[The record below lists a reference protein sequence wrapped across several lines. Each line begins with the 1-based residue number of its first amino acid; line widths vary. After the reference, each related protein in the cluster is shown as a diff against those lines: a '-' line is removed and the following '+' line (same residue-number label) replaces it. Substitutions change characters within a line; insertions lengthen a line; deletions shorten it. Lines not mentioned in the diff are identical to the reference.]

1 MGTLPLLSS
10 ACKIRHVVTWLA
22 VVVPVA
28 SLVAGSVLTM
38 WGQGRADRRALER
51 QRVSE
56 ALVSERERQARLDTF
71 AIKRFEFDRE
81 TLIELQQIL
90 LGLHQT
96 LLGLGKVRV
105 AGLDLDSMRQL
116 NHVRLLESRVMSD
129 EVRLRADHY
138 LKFAEQDLDSDSRYS
153 PDRVID
159 LQRLYNLTQRA
170 IGDALRVNPLQSP
183 TSDSGTILRSVRTQA
198 SDDSNDARSGS
209 ESTPIRPSWRGIY
222 NNDFPIELHVREWN
236 VNNFEGE
243 MIYPGRDT
251 VTRVTGRMEP
261 RSRDSATVA
270 VRWEETSYAPS
281 GRRSGRRSIDFNGHY
296 EAAVSGDTMTGQWYQ
311 GNRLVATFKM
321 EAIEPTP

>member
-1 MGTLPLLSS
+1 MLSS
-10 ACKIRHVVTWLA
+10 ACKIRNVVTWLA

-138 LKFAEQDLDSDSRYS
+138 LKFAEQDLDGDSRYS
-153 PDRVID
+153 PDRLID

-183 TSDSGTILRSVRTQA
+183 TNDFGTTLRSVRTQG
-198 SDDSNDARSGS
+198 SDDYNDARSGS

-222 NNDFPIELHVREWN
+222 NKNLPIELHVREWKA
-236 VNNFEGE
+236 NNFEGV
-243 MIYPGRDT
+243 MIYPGWDT

-261 RSRDSATVA
+261 RSRDSAPVA
-270 VRWEETSYAPS
+270 VRWEETSCARP
-281 GRRSGRRSIDFNGHY
+281 GRRSIDLNGHY
-296 EAAVSGDTMTGQWYQ
+296 EAAVSGDTMTGKWYQ
-311 GNRLVATFKM
+311 DNRLVATFEM
-321 EAIEPTP
+321 EAIETDTIAELPT

>member
-1 MGTLPLLSS
+1 
-10 ACKIRHVVTWLA
+10 
-22 VVVPVA
+22 
-28 SLVAGSVLTM
+28 M

-56 ALVSERERQARLDTF
+56 ALVSERERHARLDTF

-153 PDRVID
+153 PDRLID

-183 TSDSGTILRSVRTQA
+183 TNDFGTILSSVRTQA
-198 SDDSNDARSGS
+198 SDDYNDARSGS

-236 VNNFEGE
+236 ANNFEGV
-243 MIYPGRDT
+243 MIYPGWDTATRVTGWDT

-261 RSRDSATVA
+261 RSRDSAPVA
-270 VRWEETSYAPS
+270 VRWEETSYARP
-281 GRRSGRRSIDFNGHY
+281 GRRSIDLNGHY
-296 EAAVSGDTMTGQWYQ
+296 EAAVSGDTMTGEWYQ
-311 GNRLVATFKM
+311 GNRLVATFEM
-321 EAIEPTP
+321 EAIETDTIAELPT